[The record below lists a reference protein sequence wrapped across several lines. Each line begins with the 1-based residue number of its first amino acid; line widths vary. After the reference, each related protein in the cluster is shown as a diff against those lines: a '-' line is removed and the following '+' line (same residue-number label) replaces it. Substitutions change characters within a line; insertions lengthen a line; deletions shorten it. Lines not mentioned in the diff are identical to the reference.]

1 MFDVN
6 DKLWRF
12 DHPEEAQE
20 KEMEEYRRKK
30 QEDIRFIAEHEEEIR
45 NRFPLS
51 RIPSEKLIDNL
62 FIADD
67 YDSYPL
73 NLEGDWKPVDMDEI
87 GGKLVLLAYEGFCRL
102 TPDIPF

>member
-1 MFDVN
+1 MFDIN
-6 DKLWRF
+6 QYLW
-12 DHPEEAQE
+12 DYEHPEEAE
-20 KEMEEYRRKK
+20 KRKREASERK
-30 QEDIRFIAEHEEEIR
+30 RQEDIQFIAEHEDEIR

-51 RIPSEKLIDNL
+51 SISSDRLIDNL
-62 FIADD
+62 FICDD

-73 NLEGDWKPVDMDEI
+73 NLEGNWEPVDMDEI